1 MREGESTGPGNSP
14 KGGAMGTDLG
24 ERIRSIVAEQLGVDL
39 AEIRPDSSILDD
51 LCADSL
57 EIVELMMVLE
67 DEFEIEVSDAA
78 AEAIRTVADVERY
91 VSEHVS

>member
-1 MREGESTGPGNSP
+1 
-14 KGGAMGTDLG
+14 MGTDLA
-24 ERIRSIVAEQLGVDL
+24 ERVRSIVAEQLGVDL
-39 AEIRPDSSILDD
+39 AEIHPDSSILDD

-67 DEFEIEVSDAA
+67 DEFEIEVPDEV

-91 VSEHVS
+91 VSEQVS

>member
-1 MREGESTGPGNSP
+1 
-14 KGGAMGTDLG
+14 MGTDLA
-24 ERIRSIVAEQLGVDL
+24 ERVRSIVAEQLGMDI
-39 AEIRPDSSILDD
+39 AEIHSDSSILDD

-67 DEFEIEVSDAA
+67 DEFEIEVPDEV

-91 VSEHVS
+91 VSEQVS

>member
-1 MREGESTGPGNSP
+1 
-14 KGGAMGTDLG
+14 MGTDLG
-24 ERIRSIVAEQLGVDL
+24 ERVRSIVADQLGVDL

-67 DEFEIEVSDAA
+67 DEFEIEVPDDA

>member
-1 MREGESTGPGNSP
+1 
-14 KGGAMGTDLG
+14 MGTDLA
-24 ERIRSIVAEQLGVDL
+24 ERVRSIVAEQLGVDL
-39 AEIRPDSSILDD
+39 AEIHPDSSILDD

-67 DEFEIEVSDAA
+67 DEFQIEVPDEV

-91 VSEHVS
+91 VSEQVS

>member
-1 MREGESTGPGNSP
+1 
-14 KGGAMGTDLG
+14 MGTDLG

-39 AEIRPDSSILDD
+39 AEIHPDSSILDD

-67 DEFEIEVSDAA
+67 EEFEIEVPDEV

-91 VSEHVS
+91 VSEQVS

>member
-1 MREGESTGPGNSP
+1 
-14 KGGAMGTDLG
+14 MGTDLG
-24 ERIRSIVAEQLGVDL
+24 ERVRSIVADQLGVDL

-67 DEFEIEVSDAA
+67 DEFEIDVPDEV

-91 VSEHVS
+91 VSEQVS

>member
-1 MREGESTGPGNSP
+1 
-14 KGGAMGTDLG
+14 MGTDLG
-24 ERIRSIVAEQLGVDL
+24 ERIRSIVADQLGVDL
-39 AEIRPDSSILDD
+39 VEIRPDSSILDD

-67 DEFEIEVSDAA
+67 DEFEIEVPDDA

>member
-1 MREGESTGPGNSP
+1 
-14 KGGAMGTDLG
+14 MGTDLG
-24 ERIRSIVAEQLGVDL
+24 ERVRSIVAEQLGVDL

-67 DEFEIEVSDAA
+67 DVFEIEVPDDA

>member
-1 MREGESTGPGNSP
+1 
-14 KGGAMGTDLG
+14 MGTDLA
-24 ERIRSIVAEQLGVDL
+24 ERVRSIVAKQLGVDL
-39 AEIRPDSSILDD
+39 AEIHPDSSILDD

-67 DEFEIEVSDAA
+67 DEFEIEVPDEV

-91 VSEHVS
+91 VSEQVS

>member
-1 MREGESTGPGNSP
+1 
-14 KGGAMGTDLG
+14 MGTDLA
-24 ERIRSIVAEQLGVDL
+24 ERVRSIVAEQLGVDL
-39 AEIRPDSSILDD
+39 AEIHPDSSILDD

-67 DEFEIEVSDAA
+67 DEFEIDVPDEV

-91 VSEHVS
+91 VSEQVS

>member
-1 MREGESTGPGNSP
+1 
-14 KGGAMGTDLG
+14 MGTDLG

-67 DEFEIEVSDAA
+67 DEFEIEVPDDA

>member
-1 MREGESTGPGNSP
+1 
-14 KGGAMGTDLG
+14 MGTDLG
-24 ERIRSIVAEQLGVDL
+24 ERIRSIVADQLGVDL

-67 DEFEIEVSDAA
+67 DEFEIEVPDDA

-91 VSEHVS
+91 VIEHVS

>member
-1 MREGESTGPGNSP
+1 
-14 KGGAMGTDLG
+14 MGTDLG
-24 ERIRSIVAEQLGVDL
+24 ERIRSIVADQLGVEL

-67 DEFEIEVSDAA
+67 DEFEIEVPDEVE
-78 AEAIRTVADVERY
+78 EAIRTVADVERY

>member
-1 MREGESTGPGNSP
+1 
-14 KGGAMGTDLG
+14 MGTDLG
-24 ERIRSIVAEQLGVDL
+24 ERVRSIVAEQLGVDL

>member
-1 MREGESTGPGNSP
+1 
-14 KGGAMGTDLG
+14 MGTDLG
-24 ERIRSIVAEQLGVDL
+24 ERIRSIVADQLGVEL

-67 DEFEIEVSDAA
+67 DEFEIEVPDDA

>member
-1 MREGESTGPGNSP
+1 
-14 KGGAMGTDLG
+14 MGTDLG

>member
-1 MREGESTGPGNSP
+1 
-14 KGGAMGTDLG
+14 MGTDLG
-24 ERIRSIVAEQLGVDL
+24 ERVRSIVADQLGVDL

-67 DEFEIEVSDAA
+67 DEFEIEVPDEV

-91 VSEHVS
+91 VSEQVS

>member
-1 MREGESTGPGNSP
+1 
-14 KGGAMGTDLG
+14 MGTDLG
-24 ERIRSIVAEQLGVDL
+24 ERIRSIVASQLGVDL

>member
-1 MREGESTGPGNSP
+1 
-14 KGGAMGTDLG
+14 MGTDLG
-24 ERIRSIVAEQLGVDL
+24 ERIRSIVADQLGVDL

-67 DEFEIEVSDAA
+67 DEFEIEVPDDA
-78 AEAIRTVADVERY
+78 AEAIRTVADVQRF
-91 VSEHVS
+91 VTEHVS